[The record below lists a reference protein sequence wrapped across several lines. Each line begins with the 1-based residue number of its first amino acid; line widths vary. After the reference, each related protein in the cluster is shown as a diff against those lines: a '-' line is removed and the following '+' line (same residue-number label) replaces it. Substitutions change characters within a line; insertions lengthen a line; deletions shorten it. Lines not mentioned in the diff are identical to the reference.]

1 MASAADFK
9 INADVRRILT
19 KHWINLRKLQ
29 YSCIGG
35 IVYLRGVV
43 EVMYNAPGREQ
54 SWQGVTARQVAELE
68 KAIKRIPNVKRVQ
81 FRFQNWERGTD
92 GWRRKA
98 NV

>member
-1 MASAADFK
+1 MAGVSDFK

-35 IVYLRGVV
+35 IVYLRGVI
-43 EVMYNAPGREQ
+43 EVMYNAPNRTDT
-54 SWQGVTARQVAELE
+54 WQGVTAKHVAQLE
-68 KAIKRIPNVKRVQ
+68 KSIKGIPNVKRVNFQ
-81 FRFQNWERGTD
+81 FQDWERGTD

-98 NV
+98 KV

>member
-1 MASAADFK
+1 MAGASDFK

-43 EVMYNAPGREQ
+43 EVMYNAPSRTET
-54 SWQGVTARQVAELE
+54 WQGVTAKHVEQLE
-68 KAIKRIPNVKRVQ
+68 KSIKRIPNVKRVH
-81 FRFQNWERGTD
+81 FKFQDWERGAD

-98 NV
+98 SE